1 VVPEIFSGYNVV
13 RVWLEIISKECVV
26 SLRENI
32 TAAVKTSM
40 LARDAERTSTL
51 RMIQAKLKDTDIA
64 ARPKGVSAVPDD
76 EIFAMLR
83 SMIKSRR
90 DSVAL
95 YRQGGREELAAK
107 EEAEIAV
114 IAEFLPKTL
123 EGEALMAAVNAAIAE
138 TGATSA
144 KDMGKVIG
152 ALKAKHGAA
161 LDMAVAS
168 AAVKA
173 ALS

>member
-1 VVPEIFSGYNVV
+1 M
-13 RVWLEIISKECVV
+13 
-26 SLRENI
+26 SLRTEI
-32 TAAVKTSM
+32 TAAVKTAM

-64 ARPKGVSAVPDD
+64 ARPKGITEIPDD

-90 DSVAL
+90 DAVAL
-95 YRQGGREELAAK
+95 YRQGHREELAAK

-114 IAEFLPKTL
+114 IEEFLPKTL
-123 EGEALMAAVNAAIAE
+123 SGAALEAAVRAAIAE

-144 KDMGKVIG
+144 KEMGKVIA
-152 ALKAKHGAA
+152 ALKARHGAA
-161 LDMAVAS
+161 LDMGVTS
-168 AAVKA
+168 GVVKA
-173 ALS
+173 ALG

>member
-1 VVPEIFSGYNVV
+1 M
-13 RVWLEIISKECVV
+13 
-26 SLRENI
+26 SLREKL
-32 TAAVKTSM
+32 TAAVKESM
-40 LARDAERTSTL
+40 LARNAERTSAL

-64 ARPKGVSAVPDD
+64 ARPKGVEQIPDE
-76 EIFAMLR
+76 EILAMLR

-95 YRQGGREELAAK
+95 YRQGGREDLAVK
-107 EEAEIAV
+107 EEHEIAV
-114 IAEFLPKTL
+114 ISEFLPQTL
-123 EGEALMAAVNAAIAE
+123 EGEALNAAIQEAVAA
-138 TGATSA
+138 TGAASA

-161 LDMAVAS
+161 LDMGVAS

-173 ALS
+173 ALAGS

>member
-1 VVPEIFSGYNVV
+1 M
-13 RVWLEIISKECVV
+13 
-26 SLRENI
+26 SLRDSI
-32 TAAVKTSM
+32 TAAMKTAM
-40 LARDAERTSTL
+40 LARNAERTSSL

-64 ARPKGVSAVPDD
+64 ARPKGVEQVSDD
-76 EIFAMLR
+76 EILAMLR

-114 IAEFLPKTL
+114 IAEFLPQTL
-123 EGEALMAAVNAAIAE
+123 EGEALEAAIKEAIAA

-173 ALS
+173 ALAG

>member
-1 VVPEIFSGYNVV
+1 M
-13 RVWLEIISKECVV
+13 
-26 SLRENI
+26 SLREDL
-32 TAAVKTSM
+32 TAAVKQSM
-40 LARDAERTSTL
+40 LARNAERTSSL

-64 ARPKGVSAVPDD
+64 ARPKGVEQVSDD
-76 EIFAMLR
+76 EILAMLR

-114 IAEFLPKTL
+114 IAEFLPQTL
-123 EGEALMAAVNAAIAE
+123 EGEALEAAIKEAIAA

-144 KDMGKVIG
+144 KDMGKVVG

-161 LDMAVAS
+161 LDMGVAS

-173 ALS
+173 ALAG

>member
-1 VVPEIFSGYNVV
+1 M
-13 RVWLEIISKECVV
+13 
-26 SLRENI
+26 SLREDI
-32 TAAVKTSM
+32 TAATKAAM

-51 RMIQAKLKDTDIA
+51 RMIAAKLKDTDIA
-64 ARPKGVSAVPDD
+64 ARPKGVDKVADE

-90 DSVAL
+90 DAVVL

-107 EEAEIAV
+107 EEAEIGV
-114 IAEFLPKTL
+114 IEAFLPRTL
-123 EGEALMAAVNAAIAE
+123 TGESLAAAIREAIAQ

-144 KDMGKVIG
+144 KEMGKVIG

-161 LDMAVAS
+161 LDMGATS

-173 ALS
+173 ALG

>member
-1 VVPEIFSGYNVV
+1 MT
-13 RVWLEIISKECVV
+13 
-26 SLRENI
+26 LRETI
-32 TAAVKTSM
+32 TAAVKTAM

-51 RMIQAKLKDTDIA
+51 RLVQAKLKDTDIA
-64 ARPKGVSAVPDD
+64 ARPKGIAAIPDD

-95 YRQGGREELAAK
+95 YRQGNREELAAK

-114 IAEFLPKTL
+114 IEEFLPQTL
-123 EGEALMAAVNAAIAE
+123 SGEALDAAITAAIIE
-138 TGATSA
+138 SGATSA

-152 ALKAKHGAA
+152 ALKARHGAA
-161 LDMAVAS
+161 LDMGAVS

-173 ALS
+173 KLA

>member
-1 VVPEIFSGYNVV
+1 M
-13 RVWLEIISKECVV
+13 

-32 TAAVKTSM
+32 TAAVKTAM

-64 ARPKGVSAVPDD
+64 ARPKGIAAIPDD

-95 YRQGGREELAAK
+95 YRQGGRAELAAK
-107 EEAEIAV
+107 EEVEISV
-114 IAEFLPKTL
+114 IEEFLPQTL
-123 EGEALMAAVNAAIAE
+123 SGEALDAAIQSAIAE
-138 TGATSA
+138 TGAVSA

-161 LDMAVAS
+161 LDMGVAS

-173 ALS
+173 ALN

>member
-1 VVPEIFSGYNVV
+1 M
-13 RVWLEIISKECVV
+13 
-26 SLRENI
+26 SLREQI
-32 TAAVKTSM
+32 TAAVKTAM

-51 RMIQAKLKDTDIA
+51 RMVQAKLKDTDIA
-64 ARPKGVSAVPDD
+64 ARPKGITAIPDD

-90 DSVAL
+90 DAVAL

-107 EEAEIAV
+107 EEAEISV
-114 IAEFLPKTL
+114 IEEFLPQTL
-123 EGEALMAAVNAAIAE
+123 TGDALAAAIQAAI
-138 TGATSA
+138 TDSGATSG

-161 LDMAVAS
+161 LDMAAVS
-168 AAVKA
+168 PAVKA
-173 ALS
+173 ALA

>member
-1 VVPEIFSGYNVV
+1 M
-13 RVWLEIISKECVV
+13 
-26 SLRENI
+26 
-32 TAAVKTSM
+32 TAAVKTAM
-40 LARDAERTSTL
+40 LARDAERTSSL

-64 ARPKGVSAVPDD
+64 ARPKGITAIPDD
-76 EIFAMLR
+76 EIYAMLR

-95 YRQGGREELAAK
+95 YRQGGREELAVK

-114 IAEFLPKTL
+114 IAEFLPQTL
-123 EGEALMAAVNAAIAE
+123 EGDGLAAAIAE
-138 TGATSA
+138 AIAATGATSP
-144 KDMGKVIG
+144 KDMGKVVG

-161 LDMAVAS
+161 LDMGTTS

-173 ALS
+173 ALAG

>member
-1 VVPEIFSGYNVV
+1 M
-13 RVWLEIISKECVV
+13 
-26 SLRENI
+26 SLREEI
-32 TAAVKTSM
+32 TAAVKTAM
-40 LARDAERTSTL
+40 LARDAERTSAL

-90 DSVAL
+90 DSVVL

-114 IAEFLPKTL
+114 IEEFLPKTL
-123 EGEALMAAVNAAIAE
+123 SGEALEAAVNAAIAA
-138 TGATSA
+138 TGATTA

-152 ALKAKHGAA
+152 ALKAAHGAA
-161 LDMAVAS
+161 LDMGATSAV
-168 AAVKA
+168 VKA
-173 ALS
+173 QLG

>member
-1 VVPEIFSGYNVV
+1 M
-13 RVWLEIISKECVV
+13 
-26 SLRENI
+26 SLREDI
-32 TAAVKTSM
+32 TAATKTAM

-51 RMIQAKLKDTDIA
+51 RMIAAKLKDTDIA
-64 ARPKGVSAVPDD
+64 ARPKGVDKVPDE

-90 DSVAL
+90 DAVVL

-107 EEAEIAV
+107 EEAEIGV
-114 IAEFLPKTL
+114 IEAFLPRTL
-123 EGEALMAAVNAAIAE
+123 TGEALAAAIREAIAQ

-144 KDMGKVIG
+144 KEMGKVIG

-161 LDMAVAS
+161 LDMGATS

-173 ALS
+173 ALG

>member
-1 VVPEIFSGYNVV
+1 MT
-13 RVWLEIISKECVV
+13 
-26 SLRENI
+26 LRETI
-32 TAAVKTSM
+32 TAAVKTAM
-40 LARDAERTSTL
+40 LARDAERTSAL
-51 RMIQAKLKDTDIA
+51 RLIQAKLKDTDIA
-64 ARPKGVSAVPDD
+64 ARPKGITAIPDD

-95 YRQGGREELAAK
+95 YRQGQREELAAK

-114 IAEFLPKTL
+114 IEEFLPQTL
-123 EGEALMAAVNAAIAE
+123 SGPALDAAITAAIAE
-138 TGATSA
+138 SGAASA

-152 ALKAKHGAA
+152 VLKARHGAA
-161 LDMAVAS
+161 LDMGAVS

-173 ALS
+173 KLA

>member
-1 VVPEIFSGYNVV
+1 M
-13 RVWLEIISKECVV
+13 
-26 SLRENI
+26 SLREDI
-32 TAAVKTSM
+32 TAAVKTAM

-64 ARPKGVSAVPDD
+64 ARPKGIAAIPDD

-95 YRQGGREELAAK
+95 YRQGGREELAVK
-107 EEAEIAV
+107 EEAEISV
-114 IAEFLPKTL
+114 IEEFLPQTL
-123 EGEALMAAVNAAIAE
+123 SGEALDAAIKSAIAE
-138 TGATSA
+138 TGAVSA

-152 ALKAKHGAA
+152 ALKARHGAA
-161 LDMAVAS
+161 LDMGVAS

-173 ALS
+173 ALN

>member
-1 VVPEIFSGYNVV
+1 MGWKFFPKGMSM
-13 RVWLEIISKECVV
+13 
-26 SLRENI
+26 SLREDI
-32 TAAVKTSM
+32 TAAVKTAM

-64 ARPKGVSAVPDD
+64 ARPKGIAAIPDD

-90 DSVAL
+90 DSVTL
-95 YRQGGREELAAK
+95 YRQGAREELAAK
-107 EEAEIAV
+107 EEAEITV
-114 IAEFLPKTL
+114 IEEFLPQTL
-123 EGEALMAAVNAAIAE
+123 AGEALREAIAAAIAE
-138 TGATSA
+138 TGAASA

-161 LDMAVAS
+161 LDMGVAS

-173 ALS
+173 ALG

>member
-1 VVPEIFSGYNVV
+1 MAIRDE
-13 RVWLEIISKECVV
+13 L
-26 SLRENI
+26 
-32 TAAVKTSM
+32 TAAVKAAM

-51 RMIQAKLKDTDIA
+51 RMVQAKLKDTDIA
-64 ARPKGVSAVPDD
+64 ARPKGVDQVPDD
-76 EIFAMLR
+76 EIMAMLR

-95 YRQGGREELAAK
+95 YRQGGRDELAAK

-114 IAEFLPKTL
+114 ISEFLPQTL
-123 EGEALMAAVNAAIAE
+123 EGAALEEAIKDAITA
-138 TGATSA
+138 TGASSP
-144 KDMGKVIG
+144 KDMGKVVG

-161 LDMAVAS
+161 LDMGVAS

-173 ALS
+173 ALAG

>member
-1 VVPEIFSGYNVV
+1 M
-13 RVWLEIISKECVV
+13 
-26 SLRENI
+26 SLRTEI
-32 TAAVKTSM
+32 TAAVKTAM
-40 LARDAERTSTL
+40 LARDAERISTL

-64 ARPKGVSAVPDD
+64 ARPKGITEIPDD

-90 DSVAL
+90 DAVAL
-95 YRQGGREELAAK
+95 YRQGHREELAAK

-114 IAEFLPKTL
+114 IEEFLPQTL
-123 EGEALMAAVNAAIAE
+123 SGPALHAAFRDAIAA
-138 TGATSA
+138 TGATTG

-152 ALKAKHGAA
+152 ALKAKHGSA

-173 ALS
+173 ALA

>member
-1 VVPEIFSGYNVV
+1 MN
-13 RVWLEIISKECVV
+13 
-26 SLRENI
+26 LREKI
-32 TAAVKTSM
+32 TSAVKTAM
-40 LARDAERTSTL
+40 LARESDRVSTL

-64 ARPKGVSAVPDD
+64 ARPKGITAVPDD

-90 DSVAL
+90 DAVAL
-95 YRQGGREELAAK
+95 YRQGNREELAAK

-114 IAEFLPKTL
+114 IEEFLPQTL
-123 EGEALMAAVNAAIAE
+123 TGDALTAAINDAIAA

-152 ALKAKHGAA
+152 ALKTKHGPS

-168 AAVKA
+168 AAVKTQ
-173 ALS
+173 LG

>member
-1 VVPEIFSGYNVV
+1 
-13 RVWLEIISKECVV
+13 L
-26 SLRENI
+26 SLRETI
-32 TAAVKTSM
+32 TAAVKSAM
-40 LARDAERTSTL
+40 LARDAERTSAL

-64 ARPKGVSAVPDD
+64 ARPKGVEAVPDE

-90 DSVAL
+90 DSVTL
-95 YRQGGREELAAK
+95 YRQGGREELAVK

-114 IAEFLPKTL
+114 IEEFLPQTL
-123 EGEALMAAVNAAIAE
+123 SGDALQAAIKEAIAAS
-138 TGATSA
+138 GAMAA

-161 LDMAVAS
+161 LDMAIAS

>member
-1 VVPEIFSGYNVV
+1 M
-13 RVWLEIISKECVV
+13 

-32 TAAVKTSM
+32 TAAVKTAM

-64 ARPKGVSAVPDD
+64 ARPKGIAAIPDD

-95 YRQGGREELAAK
+95 YRQGGREELAVK
-107 EEAEIAV
+107 EEAEISV
-114 IAEFLPKTL
+114 IEEFLPQTL
-123 EGEALMAAVNAAIAE
+123 SGEALDAAIKSAIAE
-138 TGATSA
+138 TGAASA

-152 ALKAKHGAA
+152 ALKARHGAA
-161 LDMAVAS
+161 LDMGVAS

-173 ALS
+173 ALN

>member
-1 VVPEIFSGYNVV
+1 M
-13 RVWLEIISKECVV
+13 
-26 SLRENI
+26 SLREDI
-32 TAAVKTSM
+32 TAAVKTAM

-64 ARPKGVSAVPDD
+64 ARPKGITAIPDD

-90 DSVAL
+90 DAVAL
-95 YRQGGREELAAK
+95 YRQGGREELAVK
-107 EEAEIAV
+107 EEGEIAV
-114 IAEFLPKTL
+114 IEEFLPKTL
-123 EGEALMAAVNAAIAE
+123 SGEALEAAVAEAISE
-138 TGATSA
+138 TGATSG

-161 LDMAVAS
+161 LDMGVVS
-168 AAVKA
+168 GVVKA
-173 ALS
+173 KLA